1 MGNEE
6 YYELYGEYVSLK
18 ELGAATLISSVAA
31 MVFFFL
37 APQVASLI
45 GVQTSGLSITLGAIG
60 ATIGFVISTFII
72 KVKRVVSEV

>member
-18 ELGAATLISSVAA
+18 ELGVATLISSVAA
-31 MVFFFL
+31 MVFFL